1 MYSLKYRPHT
11 VADLDNLAPAETIR
25 TILKSKTLPHA
36 FLFIG
41 QKGTGKRLLLVYL
54 QKLLIVSQMYLQER
68 DRASNRAICAAA
80 VRRLINLRFLT

>member
-1 MYSLKYRPHT
+1 MYYLKYRPHT

-41 QKGTGKRLLLVYL
+41 QKGTGKTSTARIFAKAVNC
-54 QKLLIVSQMYLQER
+54 QSIVFAGKGSSIEP
-68 DRASNRAICAAA
+68 
-80 VRRLINLRFLT
+80 